1 MKTASDSPT
10 DAALSRRSFLKTAS
24 LASAAGVVAFPHV
37 MRSQGG
43 VSPNSKLNVA
53 CIGVGGRGQAA
64 VAAVKE
70 ENLVAFCDVDDA
82 RAARTYKE
90 YPDVPQFRDYRKL
103 LDQHGSKIDAVTVST
118 PDHMHFPIAMAA
130 MRLGKHVFV
139 EKPMSHTIHE
149 ARVMAKLAKEKK
161 LATQMGNQGHAA
173 EGTRLLKEWVDA
185 GILGEVKEI
194 HSWTNR
200 PIWPQGV
207 NAPDHSKLR
216 PVIPST
222 LDWELW
228 LGVAQSRPYDP
239 AYCPFNW
246 RGYWDFGTG
255 ALGDMGCHQMDGG
268 FYALDLDAPTSVE
281 AVSAKHTEVSAPTAS
296 VVTYQFPARGVRG
309 PVKWVWYDGGMRPA
323 LEPWFEEGRHM
334 PDNSTLVVGTK
345 AAVLADANYFTVR
358 IVPEAKMKEFGPSL
372 PPKTIPRVPGGN
384 HFQEW
389 VTACKGGVA
398 AGANFDYSSRL
409 TEMVLLSNV
418 AVRAQRKIEWDA
430 AAMKITNLPAANQ
443 YITKEYRGGFGV

>member
-1 MKTASDSPT
+1 MKTVSSSPT
-10 DAALSRRSFLKTAS
+10 DAALSRRSFLKNAS
-24 LASAAGVVAFPHV
+24 LASAAGVVGFPHV

-64 VAAVKE
+64 VAAVKD
-70 ENLVAFCDVDDA
+70 ENMVAFCDVDDA
-82 RAARTYKE
+82 RAAKTYKE
-90 YPDVPQFRDYRKL
+90 YPQVPQFRDYRKL
-103 LDQHGSKIDAVTVST
+103 LDQLGSKIDAVTVST

-207 NAPDHSKLR
+207 NPPDHTKLR

-228 LGVAQSRPYDP
+228 LGVAQPRPYDP

-281 AVSAKHTEVSAPTAS
+281 AVSAKHTDVSAPTAS

-323 LEPWFEEGRHM
+323 LAPWFEEGRQM

-345 AAVLADANYFTVR
+345 AAVLADANYFTIR
-358 IVPEAKMKEFGPSL
+358 IVPETKMKEFGPSL